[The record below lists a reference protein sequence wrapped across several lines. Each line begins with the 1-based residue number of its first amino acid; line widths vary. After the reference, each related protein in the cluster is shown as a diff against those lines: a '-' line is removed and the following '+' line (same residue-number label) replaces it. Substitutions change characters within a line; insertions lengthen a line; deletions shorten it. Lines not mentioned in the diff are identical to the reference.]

1 MTLEA
6 AGITRKFA
14 SVIAL
19 DNVSIAL
26 RKGEIHGLIGPN
38 GSGKTTL
45 LNILSGFYE
54 PNAGDVVI
62 DSRNVTLTSVQY
74 RAAQG
79 ISRTF
84 QTPRVLKTLSVLENV
99 ALGGWHQV
107 KAGFFGAALLSRRM
121 RQEQGALRARAA
133 RILDSIG
140 MSDLKDQRADIL
152 GHAEQRLLEIARCL
166 CASPTYL
173 LLDEPAGGLTDHEIA
188 NLEKIVKV
196 IAESGIGVL
205 LIEHHMDFVFRVSE
219 RVTTLDLGNVIAAG
233 TPSEVQNDPNVRR
246 VYLGL

>member
-6 AGITRKFA
+6 TGITRKFA
-14 SVIAL
+14 SVVAL
-19 DNVSIAL
+19 DNVSTSL

-54 PNAGDVVI
+54 PHAGDVLV
-62 DSRNVTLTSVQY
+62 DSRKVTLTSVQY
-74 RAAQG
+74 RASLG
-79 ISRTF
+79 IARTF
-84 QTPRVLKTLSVLENV
+84 QTPRVLKSLSVLENV
-99 ALGGWHQV
+99 ALGGWHHV
-107 KAGFFGAALLSRRM
+107 KSGFLGAAFLSRRM
-121 RQEQGALRARAA
+121 RHEQAALRARAG

-140 MSDLKDQRADIL
+140 MAKLKEQRADIL

-188 NLEKIVKV
+188 NLEAIVKV
-196 IAESGIGVL
+196 VAESGIGVL

-219 RVTTLDLGNVIAAG
+219 RVTTLDLGLVIAAG
-233 TPSEVQNDPNVRR
+233 TPAQVQNDPNVKR